1 MIDLILNELNC
12 VEDIL
17 VVMNTKSKVRERRE
31 SLGYT
36 QSELAEHANLSL
48 RTIQRIESG
57 KTVPKGHTLVV
68 LAEALGVGKSELTN
82 DTHDLS
88 REDKIK
94 IKLINLSALSFM
106 AIPFGN
112 IIFPLWL
119 WSKSRGNV
127 LIDEAGRK
135 VINYQIIW
143 SVATSILLICAP
155 FVQKSFSLTSPLF
168 LYVLLISMSLNLIII
183 AKTTRSIDKGDLDI
197 LRLPISIL

>member
-1 MIDLILNELNC
+1 
-12 VEDIL
+12 
-17 VVMNTKSKVRERRE
+17 MNAKSKVRERRE
-31 SLGYT
+31 GLGYT
-36 QSELAEHANLSL
+36 QSDLADHTNLSL

-68 LAEALGVGKSELTN
+68 LAEALGVAKSELINETQE
-82 DTHDLS
+82 LS

-119 WSKSRGNV
+119 WSKNRSNI
-127 LIDEAGRK
+127 LIDEVGRK
-135 VINYQIIW
+135 IVNYQIIW
-143 SVATSILLICAP
+143 SVGTSISLICAP
-155 FVQKSFSLTSPLF
+155 FAQKYFSLSSPLF

-183 AKTTRSIDKGDLDI
+183 AKTSRSIDMGDLDI
-197 LRLPISIL
+197 LRLPINIL

>member
-1 MIDLILNELNC
+1 
-12 VEDIL
+12 
-17 VVMNTKSKVRERRE
+17 MNTKSKVRERRE